1 MSGRRALSQGG
12 SLAGPGF
19 DGHRNGRGQAMTGA
33 MILER
38 LGEYKVIPVLAVEA
52 ASQALPLADALIA
65 GGLPVAEVTFR
76 TAAAAEVM
84 RIMSRERPG
93 LLIGAGTVTT
103 PEQARAAKE
112 SGAAFAVA
120 PGFNRRVVEA
130 AREAGLPFMP
140 GVMTPTDVEA
150 ALEAGAT
157 VMKFFPA
164 GAAGGVKM
172 LSSLSAPYGH
182 LGVRFIPT
190 GGVSLEN
197 IREYLSLKT
206 VLAVGGTW
214 LASKEEIAAGNWGK
228 VEEKCRQVVELLR
241 V

>member
-1 MSGRRALSQGG
+1 M
-12 SLAGPGF
+12 
-19 DGHRNGRGQAMTGA
+19 
-33 MILER
+33 
-38 LGEYKVIPVLAVEA
+38 
-52 ASQALPLADALIA
+52 
-65 GGLPVAEVTFR
+65 AEVTFR
-76 TAAAAEVM
+76 TAAAAEVI

-93 LLIGAGTVTT
+93 LLVGAGTVTT
-103 PEQARAAKE
+103 REQARAAKE

-150 ALEAGAT
+150 ALEAGAS

-197 IREYLSLKT
+197 IREYLSVKT
-206 VLAVGGTW
+206 VVAVGGTW
-214 LASKEEIAAGNWGK
+214 LATKEDIATGSWGK

-241 V
+241 G